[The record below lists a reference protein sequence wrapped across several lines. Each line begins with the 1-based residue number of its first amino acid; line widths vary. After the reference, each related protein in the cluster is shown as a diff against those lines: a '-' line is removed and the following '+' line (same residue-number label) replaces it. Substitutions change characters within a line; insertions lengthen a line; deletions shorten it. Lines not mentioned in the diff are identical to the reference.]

1 MHGVNYEIFESIRVS
16 FHSLSHR
23 YQPSGKSSEQRFCE
37 GSRMRPVLPG
47 DGCRQADPDQSVSL
61 KKLVSLS
68 VKHKANLLPG
78 TDMKILGPVVARQFH
93 LEYSTTESVRTAVRC
108 LKRGGC
114 VIANVGGDREGY
126 TGVFAHEGHFIL
138 LIASDGDQI
147 CVLDPALR
155 PGRYDEPGRRGKVLL
170 DEPFAWCSP
179 ELLTKETDNRSPG
192 FYLFYRKAPLAAGK
206 VL

>member
-1 MHGVNYEIFESIRVS
+1 MKYLNQLEYPSIPYPTDI
-16 FHSLSHR
+16 SH
-23 YQPSGKSSEQRFCE
+23 PGSPLNSGSVKEA
-37 GSRMRPVLPG
+37 
-47 DGCRQADPDQSVSL
+47 GCGLCCLAMAVDRLTDQSVSL

-78 TDMKILGPVVARQFH
+78 TDMEILGPVVARQFH